1 MKNITKCIVPVSISF
16 TCSMIIFMI
25 ISLLL
30 KNESIEITTV
40 LSILLISIL
49 GSLIQYIAFTNIL
62 IKKASYSIRLI
73 IFVIP
78 FLVVLTLCAICFNWF
93 PKENIGSWITFMIIF
108 IAIFIVMTIGFEIYF
123 RIAGKKYDGLLG
135 QYKKEREIK
144 KK

>member
-30 KNESIEITTV
+30 KNESIEITTI

-62 IKKASYSIRLI
+62 IKKASYSTRLI
-73 IFVIP
+73 IFIIP
-78 FLVVLTLCAICFNWF
+78 FLAVLSICAICFNWF
-93 PKENIGSWITFMIIF
+93 PKDNIGSWVTFIIIF
-108 IAIFIVMTIGFEIYF
+108 IAIFIIMTTGFEIYF
-123 RIAGKKYDGLLG
+123 RVVGKKYDGLLG
-135 QYKKEREIK
+135 QYKKEKEK
-144 KK
+144 K

>member
-1 MKNITKCIVPVSISF
+1 M
-16 TCSMIIFMI
+16 
-25 ISLLL
+25 
-30 KNESIEITTV
+30 
-40 LSILLISIL
+40 
-49 GSLIQYIAFTNIL
+49 
-62 IKKASYSIRLI
+62 
-73 IFVIP
+73 
-78 FLVVLTLCAICFNWF
+78 LVTMNNFNWF